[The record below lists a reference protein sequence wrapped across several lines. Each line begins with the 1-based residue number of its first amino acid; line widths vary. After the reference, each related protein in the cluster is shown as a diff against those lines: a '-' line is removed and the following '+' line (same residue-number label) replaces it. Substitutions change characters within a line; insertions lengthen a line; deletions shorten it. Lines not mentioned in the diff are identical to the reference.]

1 MQQPAADATIAIDD
15 TTIIK
20 PALHHVNLK
29 TTRLDEMIE
38 WYGLVVGLQPNF
50 RNPGIAFLTN
60 DDANHRLEGDI
71 ADPSAVESAADGCD
85 TIVNFAAETHVDRSI
100 LGAAEFIQTDVL
112 GTYVRLKGQGIVPHA
127 VLDHGLTLSFYY
139 LDPDGNSVELQVD
152 NYGDWEKST
161 EYIRTDAGFAEN
173 PIGHFADPDAVVAA
187 REAGATPDEIHE
199 RAMRDE
205 FPPTTPP
212 DMRVPA

>member
-60 DDANHRLEGDI
+60 DDANHRL
-71 ADPSAVESAADGCD
+71 A
-85 TIVNFAAETHVDRSI
+85 
-100 LGAAEFIQTDVL
+100 LGA
-112 GTYVRLKGQGIVPHA
+112 VP
-127 VLDHGLTLSFYY
+127 GLEPN
-139 LDPDGNSVELQVD
+139 PDKLRHITAS
-152 NYGDWEKST
+152 
-161 EYIRTDAGFAEN
+161 
-173 PIGHFADPDAVVAA
+173 
-187 REAGATPDEIHE
+187 
-199 RAMRDE
+199 
-205 FPPTTPP
+205 
-212 DMRVPA
+212 